1 MKERSRFMKYLIA
14 GSIIRHAIKYSDK
27 MIGYLVRNIVYRN
40 GRVVNN
46 KIFVMTYDN
55 RFNCNPKY
63 IVKEIIKRNLPVD
76 IVWATTNNDT
86 NSIKDFPKQVRLV
99 KYGSYSMFEE
109 QASAKIWIDNALNC
123 VWFEMPKKKN
133 QVYFN
138 TWHGSMGIKRLSG
151 NKTWMWHARRCNKN
165 TNYCIT
171 NSKFEENV
179 FRNTFWKDVAFLPY
193 GHARNDILY
202 SLGKEKED
210 IIYKV
215 KKFYGIKDN
224 VKIFLYAPTFRD
236 DGNQEYY
243 CVNYEKIQKAV
254 IDRFSGDWIILA
266 RAHFKNRNK
275 EHYLENNKSFVY
287 DGTLYPDMQELMV
300 AADIGMTDYSS
311 WAYDYVLTQKPLF
324 IYAPD
329 IDQYDQMRGF
339 YYPIESTPF
348 PVAYNLEELINN
360 IKFFDN
366 DEYQNKVKGFLKEK
380 GCYENG
386 TAAKKIVNKIEEVM
400 GLSNERNNIE

>member
-1 MKERSRFMKYLIA
+1 MVTRTRFVKYLIA
-14 GSIIRHAIKYSDK
+14 GSIIRHLIKYTDK
-27 MIGYLVRNIVYRN
+27 MIGYITRNIVYRKGN
-40 GRVVNN
+40 VENN

-63 IVKEIIKRNLPVD
+63 IVKEILRRKLPVD
-76 IVWATTNNDT
+76 IVWAASYKDA
-86 NSIKDFPKQVRLV
+86 NSMRSFPDQVRLV

-133 QVYFN
+133 QIYFN

-151 NKTWMWHARRCNKN
+151 NKTWMWHARKCNKN
-165 TNYCIT
+165 TDYCIT
-171 NSKFEENV
+171 NSKFEEDV
-179 FRNTFWKDVAFLPY
+179 FRNTFWKDVEFLPY
-193 GHARNDILY
+193 GHARNDILF
-202 SLGKEKED
+202 SLGKEKEK
-210 IIYKV
+210 IKEKV
-215 KKFYGIKDN
+215 RNFYGISSD

-236 DGNQEYY
+236 NGNQSCYFLD
-243 CVNYEKIQKAV
+243 YEKIRKALNC
-254 IDRFSGDWIILA
+254 RFSGKWVILA
-266 RAHFKNRNK
+266 RAHFKNRNN
-275 EHYLENNKSFVY
+275 EQYLKGNNDFVY

-300 AADIGMTDYSS
+300 AVDIGMTDYSS

-329 IDQYDQMRGF
+329 INEYDQMRGF

-348 PVAYNLEELINN
+348 PVSYNMDEVIDN
-360 IKFFDN
+360 IMNFDN
-366 DEYQNKVKGFLKEK
+366 DIYLKNVSKFLEEK

-386 TAAKKIVNKIEEVM
+386 TASARIVDKIEEVL
-400 GLSNERNNIE
+400 GLTNE